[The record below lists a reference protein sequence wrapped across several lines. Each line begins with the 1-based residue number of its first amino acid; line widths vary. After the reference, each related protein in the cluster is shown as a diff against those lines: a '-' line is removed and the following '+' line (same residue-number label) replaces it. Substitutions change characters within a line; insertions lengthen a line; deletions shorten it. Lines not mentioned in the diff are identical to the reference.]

1 MQKLEVNVYMFI
13 YMNMNIYEVNELV
26 HVKIHLLIQGHK
38 YEHEN
43 KHQQELGT

>member
-1 MQKLEVNVYMFI
+1 
-13 YMNMNIYEVNELV
+13 MNLNIYEVNELV

-43 KHQQELGT
+43 KHHQELEHEDKQFWRAQL